1 MFREIVN
8 NVATVAGGRFDLA
21 LDYGLTVGSI
31 ALGTLIPAFI
41 ALYLF
46 PNLKSVPTKYLA
58 ALGIGLT
65 FWFWTDTIGDATY
78 LDVNAAA
85 WPPSAF
91 GGLYHFAVIFAFI
104 LGIAALAVLDHFA
117 VPSPTSYESVPNGA
131 ATTGQV
137 SGKSVSSGF
146 VTGALFFVPVAVAAV
161 MGIHGLGE
169 GWDFAGVAVG
179 VSGSTD
185 IVTAFGGWNPVVS
198 YPLHKFFEASII
210 SIAYTIYVQ
219 RNSIAKKAGW
229 HLLVLGLLFGLT
241 SVIGS
246 MVGYFVSLD
255 TTFFY
260 AFGVT
265 SGMYAAIRLAGPL
278 ILNTKGSTGT
288 IPSYLGAKTFVFL
301 GVGFFLLYFAALLH

>member
-1 MFREIVN
+1 VGGIV
-8 NVATVAGGRFDLA
+8 V
-21 LDYGLTVGSI
+21 
-31 ALGTLIPAFI
+31 GTLIPAYV
-41 ALYLF
+41 ALYFF
-46 PNLKSVPTKYLA
+46 PNLKSVRTKYLA
-58 ALGIGLT
+58 ALGVGLT

-85 WPPSAF
+85 WPPEAF

-104 LGIAALAVLDHFA
+104 LGIAALAVFDHLA
-117 VPSPTSYESVPNGA
+117 VPSPTSYEGVPNGV
-131 ATTGQV
+131 ATSQV
-137 SGKSVSSGF
+137 STKSVASNF
-146 VTGALFFVPVAVAAV
+146 VTKTLFFVPVAVAAV

-169 GWDFAGVAVG
+169 GWDFAGVAAG

-210 SIAYTIYVQ
+210 SIVYTIYVQ
-219 RNSIAKKAGW
+219 RNSIAKKTAW
-229 HLLVLGLLFGLT
+229 QLPVLGLLFGLT

-246 MVGYFVSLD
+246 MVGYYVSLD

-265 SGMYAAIRLAGPL
+265 SGFYAAIRLAGPL
-278 ILNTKGSTGT
+278 IANTKGTAGT

-301 GVGFFLLYFAALLH
+301 GIGFFLLYSAALLH

>member
-1 MFREIVN
+1 MFKEIIN
-8 NVATVAGGRFDLA
+8 NMVAMADDRFSLP

-31 ALGTLIPAFI
+31 LVGTLIPAYI

-46 PNLKSVPTKYLA
+46 PNLKTAPTKYLA

-104 LGIAALAVLDHFA
+104 LGIAALAIFDHRA
-117 VPSPTSYESVPNGA
+117 VPSPAAYENVPNGP
-131 ATTGQV
+131 ATTSQASAKNV
-137 SGKSVSSGF
+137 APSF
-146 VTGALFFVPVAVAAV
+146 VTGALFFVAVAVAAV

-179 VSGSTD
+179 VSSSTD
-185 IVTAFGGWNPVVS
+185 IVTAFGGWNPVAS

-210 SIAYTIYVQ
+210 AIVYTIYVQ
-219 RNSIAKKAGW
+219 RNSIAKKTAW
-229 HLLVLGLLFGLT
+229 HLPVLGLLFGLT

-246 MVGYFVSLD
+246 MVGYFVALD

-278 ILNTKGSTGT
+278 ILNTKGSAGT
-288 IPSYLGAKTFVFL
+288 IPSYLGTKTFVFL
-301 GVGFFLLYFAALLH
+301 AIGFFLLYFAALLH

>member
-1 MFREIVN
+1 LPLN
-8 NVATVAGGRFDLA
+8 YA
-21 LDYGLTVGSI
+21 LTVGSI
-31 ALGTLIPAFI
+31 LVGTLVPAYF

-65 FWFWTDTIGDATY
+65 FWFWTDTIGDASY
-78 LDVNAAA
+78 LDENAAA

-104 LGIAALAVLDHFA
+104 LGIVALAVFDHLA
-117 VPSPTSYESVPNGA
+117 VPSPTSYEGVPNGVSTTTQVPSENA
-131 ATTGQV
+131 A
-137 SGKSVSSGF
+137 SNLM
-146 VTGALFFVPVAVAAV
+146 TGALFFVPVAVAAV
-161 MGIHGLGE
+161 MGIHGMGE

-185 IVTAFGGWNPVVS
+185 LVTAFGGWNPVVS

-210 SIAYTIYVQ
+210 SLVYTIYVQ
-219 RNSIAKKAGW
+219 RNSIAKKTNW
-229 HLLVLGLLFGLT
+229 QLPVLGLLFGLT

-246 MVGYFVSLD
+246 IVGYFVPLD

-265 SGMYAAIRLAGPL
+265 SAFYAAIRLAGPL
-278 ILNTKGSTGT
+278 IVNTKGTAGT
-288 IPSYLGAKTFVFL
+288 LPSYLGAKTFVFL
-301 GVGFFLLYFAALLH
+301 TIGFFLLYFAALLH

>member
-1 MFREIVN
+1 
-8 NVATVAGGRFDLA
+8 LP
-21 LDYGLTVGSI
+21 LDYGLSVGGI
-31 ALGTLIPAFI
+31 ILGTLVPAYI

-78 LDVNAAA
+78 LDVNSAA

-91 GGLYHFAVIFAFI
+91 GGLYHFAVIFAFV
-104 LGIAALAVLDHFA
+104 LGIAALTILDHFA
-117 VPSPTSYESVPNGA
+117 VPGPTFYEGVPTGG
-131 ATTGQV
+131 ATTQV
-137 SGKSVSSGF
+137 SAKGMASGF
-146 VTGALFFVPVAVAAV
+146 ATGALFFVPVAVAAV

-169 GWDFAGVAVG
+169 GWDFAGVAAG

-210 SIAYTIYVQ
+210 SIVYTIYVQ
-219 RNSIAKKAGW
+219 RNGIAKKAAW
-229 HLLVLGLLFGLT
+229 QLPVLGLLFGVT

-246 MVGYFVSLD
+246 MVGYFVPFD
-255 TTFFY
+255 TTYFY

-265 SGMYAAIRLAGPL
+265 SGIYAAIRLVGPL
-278 ILNTKGSTGT
+278 ISNTKGSAGV
-288 IPSYLGAKTFVFL
+288 IPSYLGAKTFLFV
-301 GVGFFLLYFAALLH
+301 GIGFFLLYSAALLH

>member
-1 MFREIVN
+1 MPLN
-8 NVATVAGGRFDLA
+8 
-21 LDYGLTVGSI
+21 YGVTVGSI
-31 ALGTLIPAFI
+31 LVGTLIPAYI

-65 FWFWTDTIGDATY
+65 FWFWTDTIGDASY
-78 LDVNAAA
+78 LDENAAL

-91 GGLYHFAVIFAFI
+91 GGLYHAAVILVFI
-104 LGIAALAVLDHFA
+104 LGIAALAIFDHYA
-117 VPSPTSYESVPNGA
+117 VPTPTSYEGDS
-131 ATTGQV
+131 TSQV
-137 SGKSVSSGF
+137 STKSTASSF

-210 SIAYTIYVQ
+210 SIVYTIYVQ
-219 RNSIAKKAGW
+219 RNAIAKKAGW
-229 HLLVLGLLFGLT
+229 QLPVLGLLFGLT

-246 MVGYFVSLD
+246 IVGYFVPLD

-265 SGMYAAIRLAGPL
+265 SGFYAAIRLAGPL
-278 ILNTKGSTGT
+278 IVNTKGTAGT
-288 IPSYLGAKTFVFL
+288 LPSYLGAKAFL
-301 GVGFFLLYFAALLH
+301 FLAIGFLLLYFAALLH

>member
-1 MFREIVN
+1 MPLN
-8 NVATVAGGRFDLA
+8 
-21 LDYGLTVGSI
+21 YGLAIGSI
-31 ALGTLIPAFI
+31 AVGTLIPAYI

-46 PNLKSVPTKYLA
+46 PNLNSVPTRHLA
-58 ALGIGLT
+58 ALGLGLT

-85 WPPSAF
+85 WPPEAF

-104 LGIAALAVLDHFA
+104 LGIAALAVLDHLV
-117 VPSPTSYESVPNGA
+117 VPSPSPYESVPSPA
-131 ATTGQV
+131 ATSQV
-137 SGKSVSSGF
+137 STKSVASSF
-146 VTGALFFVPVAVAAV
+146 VAGALFFVPVAVAAV

-169 GWDFAGVAVG
+169 GWDFAGVAAG

-198 YPLHKFFEASII
+198 YTLHKFFEASII
-210 SIAYTIYVQ
+210 SIVYTIYVR
-219 RNSIAKKAGW
+219 RNSVAKKARW
-229 HLLVLGLLFGLT
+229 QLPVLGLLFGLT

-246 MVGYFVSLD
+246 VVGYLVPLD

-265 SGMYAAIRLAGPL
+265 SGFYAAIRLAGPL
-278 ILNTKGSTGT
+278 IVNTKGTAGT
-288 IPSYLGAKTFVFL
+288 LPSHLGAKTFVFL
-301 GVGFFLLYFAALLH
+301 GIGFFLLYFAALLH

>member
-1 MFREIVN
+1 LPLNYALAVSGI
-8 NVATVAGGRFDLA
+8 AG
-21 LDYGLTVGSI
+21 
-31 ALGTLIPAFI
+31 GTLIPAYI

-58 ALGIGLT
+58 ALGVGLT

-91 GGLYHFAVIFAFI
+91 GGLFHVLVIFAFV
-104 LGIAALAVLDHFA
+104 LGIAALAIFDHFA
-117 VPSPTSYESVPNGA
+117 VPTPASYKGVPNGV
-131 ATTGQV
+131 TSTSGV
-137 SGKSVSSGF
+137 SAGSVTSSY

-169 GWDFAGVAVG
+169 GWDFAGVAAG
-179 VSGSTD
+179 VSGTTD
-185 IVTAFGGWNPVVS
+185 IVSAFGGWNTVVS
-198 YPLHKFFEASII
+198 YPMHKFFEASIV
-210 SIAYTIYVQ
+210 SIVYAIYVE
-219 RNSIAKKAGW
+219 RSAIAKKAQW
-229 HLLVLGLLFGLT
+229 HLPVLGLLFGLT

-265 SGMYAAIRLAGPL
+265 SGIYAAIRLAGPL
-278 ILNTKGSTGT
+278 ILNTKGSAGVV
-288 IPSYLGAKTFVFL
+288 PSYLGAKTFLFV
-301 GVGFFLLYFAALLH
+301 GIGFFLLYSAALLH

>member
-1 MFREIVN
+1 
-8 NVATVAGGRFDLA
+8 
-21 LDYGLTVGSI
+21 
-31 ALGTLIPAFI
+31 LIPAYI

-46 PNLKSVPTKYLA
+46 PNLKSVPTRYLA
-58 ALGIGLT
+58 ALGVGLT

-78 LDVNAAA
+78 LDENAAL

-91 GGLYHFAVIFAFI
+91 GGLYHVAVIFAFI
-104 LGIAALAVLDHFA
+104 LGIAALAVFDHLA
-117 VPSPTSYESVPNGA
+117 VPSPTSYEGVPS
-131 ATTGQV
+131 TSQV
-137 SGKSVSSGF
+137 STKSATSRF

-161 MGIHGLGE
+161 MGIHGMGE

-210 SIAYTIYVQ
+210 SIVYTIYVQ
-219 RNSIAKKAGW
+219 RNSMAKKAAW
-229 HLLVLGLLFGLT
+229 QLPILGLLFGLT

-246 MVGYFVSLD
+246 VVGYFVSLD

-265 SGMYAAIRLAGPL
+265 SGFYAAIRLAGPL
-278 ILNTKGSTGT
+278 IANTKGTGGT
-288 IPSYLGAKTFVFL
+288 LPSYLGGKTFVCL
-301 GVGFFLLYFAALLH
+301 TIGFFLLYFAALLH

>member
-1 MFREIVN
+1 M
-8 NVATVAGGRFDLA
+8 
-21 LDYGLTVGSI
+21 
-31 ALGTLIPAFI
+31 GTLIPAYV

-58 ALGIGLT
+58 ALGVGLT

-91 GGLYHFAVIFAFI
+91 GGLSHFIVIFAFI
-104 LGIAALAVLDHFA
+104 LGIAALAVFDHLA
-117 VPSPTSYESVPNGA
+117 APTPTSYERVPNGVA
-131 ATTGQV
+131 ASSQV
-137 SGKSVSSGF
+137 STRSVASGF

-169 GWDFAGVAVG
+169 GWDFAGVAAG

-185 IVTAFGGWNPVVS
+185 IVSAFGGWNPVVS
-198 YPLHKFFEASII
+198 YPLHKFFEASIV
-210 SIAYTIYVQ
+210 SIVYTIYVQ
-219 RNSIAKKAGW
+219 RNSIAKKAKW
-229 HLLVLGLLFGLT
+229 HIPVLGLLFGLT

-255 TTFFY
+255 TTIFY

-278 ILNTKGSTGT
+278 ILNTKGSGGV
-288 IPSYLGAKTFVFL
+288 IPSYLGAKTFLFV
-301 GVGFFLLYFAALLH
+301 GGGFFLLYCAALLH

>member
-1 MFREIVN
+1 MP
-8 NVATVAGGRFDLA
+8 
-21 LDYGLTVGSI
+21 LDYGLTFGSI
-31 ALGTLIPAFI
+31 LVGTLIPAYI

-58 ALGIGLT
+58 ALGVGLT

-85 WPPSAF
+85 WPPAAF

-104 LGIAALAVLDHFA
+104 LGIAALAVFDHLA
-117 VPSPTSYESVPNGA
+117 VPSPTSYEGVPNGV
-131 ATTGQV
+131 ATTSQV
-137 SGKSVSSGF
+137 SAKGVASGF

-210 SIAYTIYVQ
+210 SIVYTIYVQ
-219 RNSIAKKAGW
+219 RNSMAKKAW
-229 HLLVLGLLFGLT
+229 WQLPVLGLLFGLT

-246 MVGYFVSLD
+246 VVGYFVSLD

-265 SGMYAAIRLAGPL
+265 SAFYAAIRLAGPL
-278 ILNTKGSTGT
+278 IANTKGTACT
-288 IPSYLGAKTFVFL
+288 LPSYLGAKTFLFV
-301 GVGFFLLYFAALLH
+301 GIGFFLLYFAALLH

>member
-1 MFREIVN
+1 LPLIFGLAV
-8 NVATVAGGRFDLA
+8 GG
-21 LDYGLTVGSI
+21 I
-31 ALGTLIPAFI
+31 AVGTLIPAYI

-46 PNLKSVPTKYLA
+46 PNLKSVPTRCLA

-85 WPPSAF
+85 WPPAAF
-91 GGLYHFAVIFAFI
+91 GGLYHFLVIFAFVS
-104 LGIAALAVLDHFA
+104 GIVALAVFDHFA
-117 VPSPTSYESVPNGA
+117 VPTSGLYEPVPNSVNTASGVSVDTV
-131 ATTGQV
+131 AT
-137 SGKSVSSGF
+137 GF
-146 VTGALFFVPVAVAAV
+146 ATGALFFVPVAVAAV

-169 GWDFAGVAVG
+169 GWDFAGVAAG

-185 IVTAFGGWNPVVS
+185 LISAFGGWNPIVS
-198 YPLHKFFEASII
+198 YPMHKFFEASIV
-210 SIAYTIYVQ
+210 SITYTIYVE
-219 RNSIAKKAGW
+219 RNSIAKKAKW
-229 HLLVLGLLFGLT
+229 QLPVLGLLFGLT

-246 MVGYFVSLD
+246 MIGYFVSLD

-278 ILNTKGSTGT
+278 VLNTKDSAGT
-288 IPSYLGAKTFVFL
+288 LPSYLGPKTFLFV
-301 GVGFFLLYFAALLH
+301 GIGFFLLYIAALLH

>member
-1 MFREIVN
+1 MFKEIVN
-8 NVATVAGGRFDLA
+8 NVAAMAGARFDLP

-31 ALGTLIPAFI
+31 AVGTLIPAYI

-65 FWFWTDTIGDATY
+65 FWFWTDTIGDAAY

-104 LGIAALAVLDHFA
+104 LGIAALAIFDHLA
-117 VPSPTSYESVPNGA
+117 VPSPTSYEGVPNGVDTA
-131 ATTGQV
+131 SQV
-137 SGKSVSSGF
+137 SGKGAASGF

-161 MGIHGLGE
+161 MGIHGMGE

-185 IVTAFGGWNPVVS
+185 IVTSFGGWNPVVS

-210 SIAYTIYVQ
+210 SIVYTIYVQ

-241 SVIGS
+241 PVIGS

-265 SGMYAAIRLAGPL
+265 SGIYAAIRLAGPL
-278 ILNTKGSTGT
+278 IANTKGSAGT
-288 IPSYLGAKTFVFL
+288 IPSYLDAKTFLFVAI
-301 GVGFFLLYFAALLH
+301 GFFLLYFAALLH

>member
-1 MFREIVN
+1 MP
-8 NVATVAGGRFDLA
+8 
-21 LDYGLTVGSI
+21 LDYGLSVGAI
-31 ALGTLIPAFI
+31 VVGTLIPAYI

-46 PNLKSVPTKYLA
+46 PNLRSVPTKYLA
-58 ALGIGLT
+58 ALGVGLT

-104 LGIAALAVLDHFA
+104 LGIAALAIFDHRA
-117 VPSPTSYESVPNGA
+117 VPRPMTYEGIQNGIA
-131 ATTGQV
+131 VTQQV
-137 SGKSVSSGF
+137 SAKGVASGF

-169 GWDFAGVAVG
+169 GWDFAGVAAG

-185 IVTAFGGWNPVVS
+185 IVSAFGGWNPVVS
-198 YPLHKFFEASII
+198 YPLHKFLEASIVAI
-210 SIAYTIYVQ
+210 IYTIYVQ
-219 RNSIAKKAGW
+219 RESVAKKAKW

-246 MVGYFVSLD
+246 MVGYFLSLD

-265 SGMYAAIRLAGPL
+265 SGIYAAIRLAGPL
-278 ILNTKGSTGT
+278 IANTKGTTGM
-288 IPSYLGAKTFVFL
+288 IPSYLGAKTFAFV
-301 GVGFFLLYFAALLH
+301 GIGFFLLYFAALLH

>member
-1 MFREIVN
+1 MSLN
-8 NVATVAGGRFDLA
+8 
-21 LDYGLTVGSI
+21 YGLTVGSI
-31 ALGTLIPAFI
+31 LVGTLIPAYI
-41 ALYLF
+41 ALYFF

-58 ALGIGLT
+58 ALGVGLT

-85 WPPSAF
+85 WPPAAF

-104 LGIAALAVLDHFA
+104 LGIAALAVFDHLA
-117 VPSPTSYESVPNGA
+117 VPNPTSYEGVPNGV
-131 ATTGQV
+131 ATTSQV
-137 SGKSVSSGF
+137 SAKGVASGF

-179 VSGSTD
+179 VSGLR
-185 IVTAFGGWNPVVS
+185 ILLPRFGGWNPVVS

-210 SIAYTIYVQ
+210 SIVYTIYVQ
-219 RNSIAKKAGW
+219 RNSMAKKALW
-229 HLLVLGLLFGLT
+229 QLPVLGLLFGLT

-246 MVGYFVSLD
+246 VVGYFVSLD

-265 SGMYAAIRLAGPL
+265 SAFYTAIRLAGPL
-278 ILNTKGSTGT
+278 IANTKGTAGT
-288 IPSYLGAKTFVFL
+288 LPSYLGAKSFL
-301 GVGFFLLYFAALLH
+301 YVGIGFFLLYFAELLH

>member
-1 MFREIVN
+1 LSLIFGLAV
-8 NVATVAGGRFDLA
+8 GG
-21 LDYGLTVGSI
+21 I
-31 ALGTLIPAFI
+31 AVGTLIPAYI

-46 PNLKSVPTKYLA
+46 PNLKSVPTRYLA

-85 WPPSAF
+85 WPLAAF
-91 GGLYHFAVIFAFI
+91 GGLYHFLVIFAFV
-104 LGIAALAVLDHFA
+104 LGIVALAVFDHFA
-117 VPSPTSYESVPNGA
+117 VPTSGLYEAVPNSVNTASGVSVDTV
-131 ATTGQV
+131 AT
-137 SGKSVSSGF
+137 GF
-146 VTGALFFVPVAVAAV
+146 ATGALFFVPVAVAAV

-169 GWDFAGVAVG
+169 GWDFAGVAAG

-185 IVTAFGGWNPVVS
+185 LISAFGGWNPIVS
-198 YPLHKFFEASII
+198 YPMHKFFEASIV
-210 SIAYTIYVQ
+210 SITYTIYVE
-219 RNSIAKKAGW
+219 RNSIAKKAKW
-229 HLLVLGLLFGLT
+229 QLPVLGLLFGLT

-246 MVGYFVSLD
+246 MIGYFVSLD

-278 ILNTKGSTGT
+278 VLGTRGSAGT
-288 IPSYLGAKTFVFL
+288 LPSYLGSKTFLFV
-301 GVGFFLLYFAALLH
+301 GIGFFLLYIAALLH

>member
-1 MFREIVN
+1 M
-8 NVATVAGGRFDLA
+8 
-21 LDYGLTVGSI
+21 
-31 ALGTLIPAFI
+31 IPAYI

-65 FWFWTDTIGDATY
+65 FWFWTDTIGDASY
-78 LDVNAAA
+78 LDENAAL

-91 GGLYHFAVIFAFI
+91 GGFYHVAVILVFI
-104 LGIAALAVLDHFA
+104 LGIAALAIFDHLA
-117 VPSPTSYESVPNGA
+117 VPTPTSYEGDA
-131 ATTGQV
+131 ASRV
-137 SGKSVSSGF
+137 SAKSTASSF

-185 IVTAFGGWNPVVS
+185 IVTAFGGWNPIVS

-210 SIAYTIYVQ
+210 SIVYTIYVQ
-219 RNSIAKKAGW
+219 RNSIAKKAAW
-229 HLLVLGLLFGLT
+229 QLPVLGLLFGLT

-246 MVGYFVSLD
+246 IVGYFVPLD

-265 SGMYAAIRLAGPL
+265 SGFYAAIRLAGPL
-278 ILNTKGSTGT
+278 IANTKGTAGT

-301 GVGFFLLYFAALLH
+301 GIGFFLLYFAALLH

>member
-1 MFREIVN
+1 LPLN
-8 NVATVAGGRFDLA
+8 
-21 LDYGLTVGSI
+21 YGLAVGSI
-31 ALGTLIPAFI
+31 VVGTLIPAYI

-65 FWFWTDTIGDATY
+65 FWFWTDTIGDVTY

-85 WPPSAF
+85 WPPEAF
-91 GGLYHFAVIFAFI
+91 GGLYHFAVILAFI
-104 LGIAALAVLDHFA
+104 LGIVALAVFDHLA
-117 VPSPTSYESVPNGA
+117 VPTPSSYE
-131 ATTGQV
+131 
-137 SGKSVSSGF
+137 GKNSTASSF

-169 GWDFAGVAVG
+169 GWDFAGVAAG

-210 SIAYTIYVQ
+210 SIVYTIYVQ

-229 HLLVLGLLFGLT
+229 QLPVLGLLFGLT

-246 MVGYFVSLD
+246 IVGYFVPLD

-265 SGMYAAIRLAGPL
+265 SGFYAAIRLPGPL
-278 ILNTKGSTGT
+278 IANTKGTAG
-288 IPSYLGAKTFVFL
+288 ILPSYLGAKAFL
-301 GVGFFLLYFAALLH
+301 FLAIGFLLLYFAALLH

>member
-1 MFREIVN
+1 
-8 NVATVAGGRFDLA
+8 
-21 LDYGLTVGSI
+21 
-31 ALGTLIPAFI
+31 LIPAYI

-78 LDVNAAA
+78 LDENAAL

-104 LGIAALAVLDHFA
+104 LGIAALAVFDHLA
-117 VPSPTSYESVPNGA
+117 APTPTSYEGVPNGVP
-131 ATTGQV
+131 TSQV
-137 SGKSVSSGF
+137 SAKSAASGF

-185 IVTAFGGWNPVVS
+185 IVTAFGGWNAVVS

-210 SIAYTIYVQ
+210 SIVYTIYVQ
-219 RNSIAKKAGW
+219 RISMAKKAW
-229 HLLVLGLLFGLT
+229 WQLPVLGLLFGLT

-246 MVGYFVSLD
+246 VVGYFVPLD

-265 SGMYAAIRLAGPL
+265 SGFYAAIRLAGPL
-278 ILNTKGSTGT
+278 IANTKGTAGT
-288 IPSYLGAKTFVFL
+288 LPSCLGAKTFGFL
-301 GVGFFLLYFAALLH
+301 AIGFFLLYFAALLH

>member
-1 MFREIVN
+1 
-8 NVATVAGGRFDLA
+8 LP

-31 ALGTLIPAFI
+31 LVGTLIPAYT

-58 ALGIGLT
+58 ALGVGLT

-85 WPPSAF
+85 WPPAAF

-104 LGIAALAVLDHFA
+104 LGIAALAAFDHLA
-117 VPSPTSYESVPNGA
+117 VTSSTSYEGV
-131 ATTGQV
+131 ATTSQV
-137 SGKSVSSGF
+137 SSKSVSSGF
-146 VTGALFFVPVAVAAV
+146 VSGALFFVPVAVAAV
-161 MGIHGLGE
+161 MGVHGLGE

-210 SIAYTIYVQ
+210 SIVYTIYVQ
-219 RNSIAKKAGW
+219 RNGIAKKAW
-229 HLLVLGLLFGLT
+229 WQLPVLGLLFGLT

-246 MVGYFVSLD
+246 VVGYFVPLD

-265 SGMYAAIRLAGPL
+265 SGFYAAIRLAGPL
-278 ILNTKGSTGT
+278 IANTKGTAGT
-288 IPSYLGAKTFVFL
+288 LPSDLGAKTFVFL
-301 GVGFFLLYFAALLH
+301 AIGFFLLYFAALLH

>member
-1 MFREIVN
+1 MPLNYALAV
-8 NVATVAGGRFDLA
+8 GG
-21 LDYGLTVGSI
+21 I
-31 ALGTLIPAFI
+31 AIGTLIPAYI

-58 ALGIGLT
+58 ALGVGLT

-91 GGLYHFAVIFAFI
+91 GGLYHFLVIFAFI
-104 LGIAALAVLDHFA
+104 LGIAAVAVFDHLAA
-117 VPSPTSYESVPNGA
+117 PSPTSYESVPNGV
-131 ATTGQV
+131 ATASQV
-137 SGKSVSSGF
+137 STKSVASGF

-169 GWDFAGVAVG
+169 GWDFAGVAAG

-185 IVTAFGGWNPVVS
+185 IVSAFGGWSPIVS

-210 SIAYTIYVQ
+210 SIVYTIYVQ
-219 RNSIAKKAGW
+219 RNSIAKKAKW
-229 HLLVLGLLFGLT
+229 HLPVLGLLFGLT

-265 SGMYAAIRLAGPL
+265 SGIYAAIRLAGPL
-278 ILNTKGSTGT
+278 ISNTKGSAGV
-288 IPSYLGAKTFVFL
+288 IPSYLGAKTFLFV
-301 GVGFFLLYFAALLH
+301 GIGFFLLYSAALLH